1 MNISFRFKNLIIA
14 TAVVAMV
21 VVVFLVHALA
31 GLNARPVV
39 FADPPAFI
47 ERYAAEMKHSDP
59 TSLPTEPEIGG
70 GHLDESDLATSK
82 FAKLTADFSK
92 EEALVFN
99 VILDGES
106 LDVLLRLFAHPEKAQ
121 RVKVASAFA
130 AVNIKF
136 SHNEETG
143 FAEKKRQLWLDVEEH
158 LPDIQ
163 NALSEAL
170 ITSAEKGTTTRIPYT
185 LAWLPGQG
193 RETVELLAWAA
204 KHHPDPWVRRFSVY
218 FVVKFGGYEE
228 LSGPLLQDRVDD
240 PDYRVRKEVLERRY
254 MPQKKK
260 WLNLFWLTS
269 LLL

>member
-1 MNISFRFKNLIIA
+1 MNISSTFKKLIIA

-21 VVVFLVHALA
+21 VIVFLVHALA
-31 GLNARPVV
+31 GLSAQPVV
-39 FADPPAFI
+39 FAAPPAFV
-47 ERYAAEMKHSDP
+47 ERYAAEMDHSDP
-59 TSLPTEPEIGG
+59 SSSPKEPETDGG
-70 GHLDESDLATSK
+70 QVATSE
-82 FAKLTADFSK
+82 FAKQTADLSN

-106 LDVLLRLFAHPEKAQ
+106 SDVLLRLFAHPEKAQ

-143 FAEKKRQLWLDVEEH
+143 FAEKRSQFWVDAKEH

-170 ITSAEKGTTTRIPYT
+170 ITSAEEGTTSRIPYT

-218 FVVKFGGYEE
+218 FVVKYGGYED
-228 LSGPLLQDRVDD
+228 LAGPLLRNRTHD
-240 PDYRVRKEVLERRY
+240 PAYRVRKEVLERRFSRFIGE
-254 MPQKKK
+254 M
-260 WLNLFWLTS
+260 
-269 LLL
+269 